1 MTPARTSPEYDTSA
15 ASDSDP
21 ATPRHH
27 RASKLF
33 EKDHAYAARLV
44 QIAAAIRSVVRSA
57 TTTMKL
63 TDRVRSE
70 IEQNDR
76 ITAGTVTQAP
86 AHRTGS

>member
-1 MTPARTSPEYDTSA
+1 MTTARTRPEDHTSEA
-15 ASDSDP
+15 GHPDE
-21 ATPRHH
+21 ATRHHH

-44 QIAAAIRSVVRSA
+44 QIAATIRTVVRS

-63 TDRVRSE
+63 PDRVPSE

-86 AHRTGS
+86 AH